1 MCRKKKKIET
11 ETIALKRG
19 TNKLN
24 NCVGKFMIYN
34 IMNEIFFLASVPS
47 PACNDIAVPK
57 HSVSSAPLNNKY
69 LSIKTLEIKFI

>member
-1 MCRKKKKIET
+1 MSKKQKLFET
-11 ETIALKRG
+11 ETIALKKG

-34 IMNEIFFLASVPS
+34 IMNEIYFLASVPS

-69 LSIKTLEIKFI
+69 LSIKTLEIKFV